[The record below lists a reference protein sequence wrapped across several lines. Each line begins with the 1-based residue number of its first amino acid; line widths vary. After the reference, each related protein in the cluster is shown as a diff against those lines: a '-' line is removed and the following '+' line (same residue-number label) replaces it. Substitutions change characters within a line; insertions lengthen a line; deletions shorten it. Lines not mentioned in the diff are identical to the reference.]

1 MKALKKIRVAFFIS
15 IGITMV
21 FTSCKKEQTYVYELN
36 DVEVKQE
43 GAVKPSV
50 KTTTEFISIAYA
62 DIYGTTI
69 PANELTQLSLLYTA
83 FGDKKLMENLIVKN
97 FLNAPGVSIPT
108 KSEMR
113 SDVDGFL
120 KSAYA
125 KFLNRN
131 PNEFELYGTK
141 NLVLT
146 DTSITPELIYYG
158 MLTSNE
164 YRHY

>member
-1 MKALKKIRVAFFIS
+1 MINQNVVSALFGLMLLALV
-15 IGITMV
+15 G
-21 FTSCKKEQTYVYELN
+21 CKKEETYVYGLN
-36 DVEVKQE
+36 DVSVKQE

-69 PANELTQLSLLYTA
+69 PGNDLTQLSILYSA
-83 FGDKKLMENLIVKN
+83 FGDKKLMEDMIIKN
-97 FLNAPGVSIPT
+97 FLNASGIAIPT
-108 KSEMR
+108 KIQMNA
-113 SDVDGFL
+113 DLTTFL
-120 KSAYA
+120 NTTYT
-125 KFLNRN
+125 KFLNRS

-141 NLVLT
+141 NLVQA

>member
-1 MKALKKIRVAFFIS
+1 MTDMKTNWTIS
-15 IGITMV
+15 LLLTLLVI
-21 FTSCKKEQTYVYELN
+21 FTSCKKETTYVYGVN
-36 DVEVKQE
+36 DVTVKQE

-62 DIYGTTI
+62 DIFGSTI
-69 PANELTQLSLLYTA
+69 PGNDLTELSLLYSA
-83 FGDKKLMENLIVKN
+83 FGDKKLMENLIIKN
-97 FLNAPGVSIPT
+97 FLNSPGITIPT
-108 KSEMR
+108 KTQMNSNLD
-113 SDVDGFL
+113 SFL
-120 KSAYA
+120 NQTYT
-125 KFLNRN
+125 KFLNRT

-141 NLVLT
+141 TLIQA